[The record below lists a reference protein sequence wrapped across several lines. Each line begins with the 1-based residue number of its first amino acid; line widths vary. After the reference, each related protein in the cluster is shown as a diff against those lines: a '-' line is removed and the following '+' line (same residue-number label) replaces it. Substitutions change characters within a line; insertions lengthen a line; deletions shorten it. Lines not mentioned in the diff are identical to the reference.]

1 MALFGGH
8 YNRKPRQFEYRP
20 LYYDPEKEERERRRR
35 LMKLRK
41 DMEEAAEQ
49 DDEALEQEE
58 EQTRAGDIIRRKFGA
73 DREFRAE
80 MERQRKRKNM
90 RTIAL
95 IFILSLAMIW
105 ILNNAI

>member
-20 LYYDPEKEERERRRR
+20 LYYDPEQEERERRRR

-49 DDEALEQEE
+49 GDDSVEYEE
-58 EQTRAGDIIRRKFGA
+58 EAVRPGDIIRRRMGA

-80 MERQRKRKNM
+80 MERQRKRRNF
-90 RTIAL
+90 RTIAM

-105 ILNNAI
+105 ILNSVM

>member
-35 LMKLRK
+35 LMKLRS
-41 DMEEAAEQ
+41 DMEQAAEEGGEAVEFE
-49 DDEALEQEE
+49 DEPV
-58 EQTRAGDIIRRKFGA
+58 RPGDIIRRKLGA

-80 MERQRKRKNM
+80 MERQRKRKNI

-95 IFILSLAMIW
+95 IFVLTFVLIW
-105 ILNNAI
+105 ILNSAM

>member
-35 LMKLRK
+35 IMKLRK
-41 DMEEAAEQ
+41 DIEEAGEQ
-49 DDEALEQEE
+49 GDEALEYEE
-58 EQTRAGDIIRRKFGA
+58 GQTRAGDIIRRKFGA

-80 MERQRKRKNM
+80 MERQRKRKNL
-90 RTIAL
+90 RTIVL
-95 IFILSLAMIW
+95 IFILMLAMFW
-105 ILNNAI
+105 IL

>member
-35 LMKLRK
+35 LMKLRS
-41 DMEEAAEQ
+41 DMEKAAEEGG
-49 DDEALEQEE
+49 DPVEYEDEPV
-58 EQTRAGDIIRRKFGA
+58 RPGDIIRRKLGA

-80 MERQRKRKNM
+80 MERQRKRKNL
-90 RTIAL
+90 RTIVL
-95 IFILSLAMIW
+95 IFILMLAMFW
-105 ILNNAI
+105 IL

>member
-20 LYYDPEKEERERRRR
+20 LYYDPEQEERERRRR

-41 DMEEAAEQ
+41 DIEDAAEGG
-49 DDEALEQEE
+49 EVKEYEE
-58 EQTRAGDIIRRKFGA
+58 EPTRAGDIIRRKFGA

-80 MERQRKRKNM
+80 MERQRKRRNV

-105 ILNNAI
+105 ILNNAM